1 MPLVPSSAP
10 DRTET
15 LFVYGTLMNPWIRSF
30 ACLCRTSTTEV
41 TLTGYEKVGRNI
53 VPSEGSTVNGYR
65 IRLSPSELARVDR
78 YEGVP
83 ENYRRTTLTIDE
95 QVHWVYLKNE

>member
-10 DRTET
+10 DRSET

-30 ACLCRTSTTEV
+30 ACLCRTSTSEV
-41 TLTGYEKVGRNI
+41 TLTGYEKIGRNI
-53 VPSEGSTVNGYR
+53 VLSEGSTVDGYR

-83 ENYRRTTLTIDE
+83 ENYRRERIMIDGTE
-95 QVHWVYLKNE
+95 HWVYFKNE